1 LRKEKIMAQAGI
13 HGLVGVAMRKLSIK
27 KEWLFLG
34 IVVGNMAP
42 DLDALAVAYAT
53 LTGGDTHGLH
63 RTWSH
68 SIPFMVLVVLLFYIL
83 SVVRK
88 SQRVRNLGLGL
99 GIGMLTHALL
109 DLVIW
114 FRGVQLLWPFYPE
127 INFWGSYMPPAW
139 WADKFENAL
148 EFGMFAL
155 FLFILGRF
163 ASKQATDIE
172 FLPKL
177 NIWIGVEIVLFMA
190 FLVLVYIWSGHY
202 IAYGAAYIFSLLL
215 TIIVTFRM
223 RKTIEALV

>member
-1 LRKEKIMAQAGI
+1 MAQAGI

-34 IVVGNMAP
+34 IIVGNMAP

-68 SIPFMVLVVLLFYIL
+68 SIPFMVLVVLLFYVIAAI
-83 SVVRK
+83 RK
-88 SQRVRNLGLGL
+88 SRRVGNLGL
-99 GIGMLTHALL
+99 GIGLGMLMHVLV
-109 DLVIW
+109 DVVIW

-127 INFWGSYMPPAW
+127 VNLWGSYTPPAW
-139 WADKFENAL
+139 WFNKFESAL

-155 FLFILGRF
+155 FLFILGRL
-163 ASKQATDIE
+163 ASKQKTDTE
-172 FLPKL
+172 FLSKL
-177 NIWIGVEIVLFMA
+177 NIWIGVEVLLFA
-190 FLVLVYIWSGHY
+190 VFAVLVYTWPGY
-202 IAYGAAYIFSLLL
+202 YTTYGAAYIFSILM

-223 RKTIEALV
+223 RKTVEALV

>member
-1 LRKEKIMAQAGI
+1 MAQAGI

-42 DLDALAVAYAT
+42 DLDALVVAYAT

-68 SIPFMVLVVLLFYIL
+68 SILFMVLVVLLFYAI
-83 SVVRK
+83 STIGKNR
-88 SQRVRNLGLGL
+88 RVENLGLGL
-99 GIGMLTHALL
+99 GIGMLTHSVL

-127 INFWGSYMPPAW
+127 INFWGSYTPPAW
-139 WADKFENAL
+139 WFNKFESTL

-163 ASKQATDIE
+163 ASKQATDVE
-172 FLPKL
+172 FLSKL
-177 NIWIGVEIVLFMA
+177 NIWIGVEVVLFTA
-190 FLVLVYIWSGHY
+190 FLVLVYIWPGYY

-215 TIIVTFRM
+215 VIIITFRM
-223 RKTIEALV
+223 RRTVEALV